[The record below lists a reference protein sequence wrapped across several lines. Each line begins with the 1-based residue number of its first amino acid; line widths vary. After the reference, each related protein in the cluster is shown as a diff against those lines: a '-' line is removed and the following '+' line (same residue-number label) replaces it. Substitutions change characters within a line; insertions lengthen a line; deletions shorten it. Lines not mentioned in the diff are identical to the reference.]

1 MTPDSDQPTASELG
15 QALHD
20 VTEYS
25 HRIIREEIELAKAEV
40 TEKITKLAKG
50 AAVGAAAGV
59 FVIAG
64 LIYFGHALSWFIWK
78 LLQGSGGD
86 DFWLGFLIVAVLL
99 FALAGLAGFLA
110 FKFVKGGAPPV
121 PEMAIDEAKKVRE
134 TIRPTKVKR

>member
-1 MTPDSDQPTASELG
+1 MTPEPDPPAASELG

-59 FVIAG
+59 FVLAG
-64 LIYFGHALSWFIWK
+64 LIYFLHALSWFIWM
-78 LLQGSGGD
+78 LVRGNSTD
-86 DFWLGFLIVAVLL
+86 TFYLGFLIVAVLL
-99 FALAGLAGFLA
+99 FVLAGVAGFLA
-110 FKFVKGGAPPV
+110 FKFVKGGAPPT
-121 PEMAIDEAKKVRE
+121 PKLAIDEAKKVRK
-134 TIRPTKVKR
+134 TIRDAKAGR